1 MMLKQRTIWLLIVII
16 LSTACLFRVITG
28 YVYEPIMYG
37 KADFT
42 VLYVAADFALDNQ
55 SVYANEAMY
64 NRITELREAKGAVRY
79 LYPPT
84 ALLLFIPMQVLPFT
98 AAVWLWLT
106 ISIGLV
112 ITTVYLLSRLL
123 IKRWSAQDWAI
134 IAGGVLLFA
143 PLYTTLR
150 SGQVNILLTFLFVLQ
165 LFLFRKKYY
174 IWTGCV
180 LAIMTLIKLFPV
192 VLILYYL
199 LKKQFSVVG
208 YAIISGILLLG
219 ISIGIFGMQ
228 PHVIYLQKIP
238 ERAFEGIHTEGITR
252 HNNMTLNAVIQRMYL
267 LNDNTNPFVQENFAD
282 AKQAIHQFTIR
293 IEKTKVYISEANI
306 LQSKI
311 IHYSIIIPLLLALVI
326 ITWRPVSSTSET
338 LLLEQSWWL
347 SFVLFAAKDAHSEY
361 LIFLLP
367 VIITLLL
374 QPNKYRTIVMSI
386 IAVLAIS
393 EMLLLPYILAPDV
406 LYVLPLSFLGNVLL
420 LSLLTWLVVKQLKS
434 KRVEFE

>member
-1 MMLKQRTIWLLIVII
+1 MACVVRII
-16 LSTACLFRVITG
+16 AG

-64 NRITELREAKGAVRY
+64 DRITELREAKGAVRY

-84 ALLLFIPMQVLPFT
+84 ALLLFIPMRVLPFI

-112 ITTVYLLSRLL
+112 AAIIYLLSRVL
-123 IKRWSAQDWAI
+123 IKRWSRKDWVI
-134 IAGGVLLFA
+134 ILLAVLLFA

-150 SGQVNILLTFLFVLQ
+150 SGQVNILLTFLFVVQ
-165 LFLFRKKYY
+165 LFLFRKKYF

-199 LKKQFSVVG
+199 IKKQFSVVG

-219 ISIGIFGMQ
+219 ISIGIFGIQ
-228 PHVIYLQKIP
+228 PHVTYLQKIP

-252 HNNMTLNAVIQRMYL
+252 HNNMTLNAVIQRLYL
-267 LNDNTNPFVQENFAD
+267 LNDNTNPFVQENLAQ
-282 AKQAIHQFTIR
+282 AKQAIQQFAIR

-306 LQSKI
+306 LQAKI
-311 IHYSIIIPLLLALVI
+311 IHYGIIIPLLLALII
-326 ITWRPVSSTSET
+326 ITWRSLSITSGT
-338 LLLEQSWWL
+338 MLIEQSWWL

-374 QPNKYRTIVMSI
+374 QPGRHRIMIISIV
-386 IAVLAIS
+386 AVLAIS
-393 EMLLLPYILAPDV
+393 EVLLLPYIPAPDI
-406 LYVLPLSFLGNVLL
+406 LYILPLSFLGNVLL
-420 LSLLTWLVVKQLKS
+420 LSLLTWLVIKQSKS
-434 KRVEFE
+434 KRVEFAS